1 LAGVNVFARVEA
13 LGGVEACVLII
24 MFAGFD
30 ACVVRVDACVVR
42 VVACVVH
49 VDACVVRVVTCVVRV
64 VARVVRVVAR
74 VARVDACV
82 CVLMH
87 VMCFTS
93 GALESRVSR
102 LWDVVS
108 KSLRLSASHQVFG
121 VKVFG
126 FSCL

>member
-1 LAGVNVFARVEA
+1 MFARVEA
-13 LGGVEACVLII
+13 LGGVEACVAII
-24 MFAGFD
+24 MFAGF
-30 ACVVRVDACVVR
+30 DACVVR

-102 LWDVVS
+102 LWDVAS
-108 KSLRLSASHQVFG
+108 KSLRNE
-121 VKVFG
+121 
-126 FSCL
+126 